1 MTDYSA
7 EYLRGLN
14 NEELEGTICERDE
27 RIAEVATQYA
37 KARTALSNVSGA
49 LVDSG
54 VVVPAVEWRYGEAVR
69 GIVAERD
76 AAVARLKIATDALEI
91 LALRQD
97 HVGQVAAQALGE
109 LKGGS

>member
-1 MTDYSA
+1 MMDVKQIASLFREIA
-7 EYLRGLN
+7 DEIDPPA
-14 NEELEGTICERDE
+14 ELEINEDDKR
-27 RIAEVATQYA
+27 
-37 KARTALSNVSGA
+37 ARAALSSVCGA

-54 VVVPAVEWRYGEAVR
+54 VVVPAEEWRYGEAVR
-69 GIVAERD
+69 EITKKRD